1 MQSTPSM
8 PLERS
13 RQALH
18 APPRC
23 AAEWGAEAV
32 EIPKPKRPAVH
43 LGVSTGDRL
52 GHLGSCSQRGPRAAG
67 EKPKAFGTG
76 HCGSSSQSCPPRTIL
91 QVGWVAKL
99 RTPPRRKTQ
108 PRLVPA
114 KPRNSAC
121 ITCGA
126 QQETTRCVFVCCRLQ
141 LARGPEEAATCLGLP
156 SSRTTTRPQSP
167 RPQEHSGWVR
177 LCNCDGGPRGN
188 TQWWRPETP
197 AVRGARPP
205 SPLRCEH
212 RAPVDSQDLPG
223 ARRRRSRARLLPT
236 PRAAARHRG
245 RPSAGQRSRGRPAH
259 QPPGSRG
266 CRAARPVPNRR
277 PLPSAP
283 PFTAASSVCS
293 ACAAKRPRK
302 LTTAKAS
309 HAARS

>member
-1 MQSTPSM
+1 VLLEKNRKRLAPGTAALARKVALGGPYCKWAGSPSCE
-8 PLERS
+8 LRHGERPN
-13 RQALH
+13 H
-18 APPRC
+18 D
-23 AAEWGAEAV
+23 WGPQNPQIQRASPSV
-32 EIPKPKRPAVH
+32 LNKK
-43 LGVSTGDRL
+43 
-52 GHLGSCSQRGPRAAG
+52 QRG
-67 EKPKAFGTG
+67 
-76 HCGSSSQSCPPRTIL
+76 
-91 QVGWVAKL
+91 
-99 RTPPRRKTQ
+99 
-108 PRLVPA
+108 
-114 KPRNSAC
+114 
-121 ITCGA
+121 
-126 QQETTRCVFVCCRLQ
+126 VFVVCCRLQ
-141 LARGPEEAATCLGLP
+141 LARGPEEAATSLGLP
-156 SSRTTTRPQSP
+156 SSRTTTRPESP

-205 SPLRCEH
+205 SPLRCGH

-293 ACAAKRPRK
+293 ACAATRPRK